1 MTTIGYHCS
10 HERFKPSERD
20 QRIIIAFA
28 DRAANAVEIMQLY
41 EEVGFDAGM
50 CSDHFHP
57 WNEEQGQS
65 GYTWSWLGAAMQA
78 TQFSFGMVCAPGQR
92 YNPAIIAQAAATL
105 AEMFPDRLW
114 CSFGSGQFLNEHITG
129 DGWLPKLE
137 RQSRLK
143 EAVDVIRAQWAG
155 ETVTHRGYFT
165 VEEAKLYTRPQQPP
179 LILGAALSE
188 KTAEWVGSWADGVIT
203 VAKPRAEQE
212 KFIEAFQ
219 RGGGTGKPMYLQALH
234 AYAADYET
242 ALQGAWKEWRT
253 NLFGSEIQA
262 DLKTP
267 QHFEA
272 VGKLVRPEDMTKGAR
287 VSADIDDHMGWLKE
301 DIELGFDSI
310 FVHNAA
316 AEQADFIRVFAEKV
330 LPELKPKGAKS

>member
-1 MTTIGYHCS
+1 MVQIGYHCS
-10 HERFKPSERD
+10 HERFKPSELLSFIRL
-20 QRIIIAFA
+20 A
-28 DRAANAVEIMQLY
+28 

-57 WNEEQGQS
+57 WNNEQGQS
-65 GYTWSWLGAAMQA
+65 GYTWSWLGAAMQT

-105 AEMFPDRLW
+105 SEMFPGRLW
-114 CSFGSGQFLNEHITG
+114 CSFGTGQYLNEHITG
-129 DGWLPKLE
+129 DGWLPKPE
-137 RQSRLK
+137 RQARLK
-143 EAVDVIRAQWAG
+143 EAVDVIRALWAG

-179 LILGAALSE
+179 LILGAALSNE
-188 KTAEWVGSWADGVIT
+188 TAEWVGGWADGVIT
-203 VAKPRAEQE
+203 AAKPRADQE

-234 AYAADYET
+234 AYASDYET
-242 ALQGAWKEWRT
+242 ALQEAWREWRT
-253 NLFGSEIQA
+253 NLFGSDIQA

-272 VGKLVRPEDMTKGAR
+272 VGRLVRPEDMTQGAR
-287 VSADIDDHMGWLKE
+287 ISARIEDHIQWLKE
-301 DIELGFDSI
+301 DIELGFDHI
-310 FVHNAA
+310 FIHNAA
-316 AEQADFIRVFAEKV
+316 ANQADFIRIFAKNV
-330 LPELKPKGAKS
+330 LPSLKGDKKS